1 MSQDN
6 TEYDTETALQ
16 RMQEQY
22 RQETG
27 EELPDHVLENYHE
40 FFGLTQSTADMQLA
54 FDRDRE
60 AAAGEYSQR
69 DLVAVFTLAFV
80 VALFLGLGVAFTVAQ
95 SGAVAVSALVAAG
108 VGFIAGSLLTR

>member
-1 MSQDN
+1 MTQDT

-27 EELPDHVLENYHE
+27 EELPDHVLDNYEE
-40 FFGLTQSTADMQLA
+40 FFRLGPSAGDVQQA
-54 FDRDRE
+54 FERGRKAG
-60 AAAGEYSQR
+60 AAEYSRR
-69 DLVAVFTLAFV
+69 DLVAVFTFAFV